1 MPDKFKVG
9 DVVYLKSGGPA
20 MTVVDK
26 REGYSSY
33 SDDSFSADT
42 ALPEEQRYGDHRT
55 SLPDHLY
62 ALHNT

>member
-26 REGYSSY
+26 REGYILCMWYVDGEGMKTIDFVS
-33 SDDSFSADT
+33 
-42 ALPEEQRYGDHRT
+42 E
-55 SLPDHLY
+55 SLQHVE
-62 ALHNT
+62 NKE